1 MTHYPVAQAKDELE
15 ALIHRASH
23 GESVSIVS
31 ANGAI
36 ATLVVHEDASEQP
49 RSAHDHDW
57 FDRVRIKPRY
67 PSNSVELIQAMRAEY
82 RY

>member
-1 MTHYPVAQAKDELE
+1 MTHYPIAQAKDELE

-23 GESVSIVS
+23 GETVSIVTPD
-31 ANGAI
+31 GAI
-36 ATLVVHEDASEQP
+36 ATLVVHGGADEHP